1 MTRRERM
8 RLNKEKRERQ
18 AKRKKIYVLLAA
30 ILVPLTMATVGST
43 LAYVASKTEQVSN
56 SFDRAE
62 MTCEITETFDG
73 NIKSNVAIKNTSTQD
88 GVAGYFRAAVIV
100 SWENEMGVV
109 YAKSPVAGTDY
120 TIAYN
125 LKGPG
130 NDNGWIKGEDGYYYW
145 PAEVAAGGSTGVLIT
160 TCQPVAGRAP
170 EGYTLVVDILAQII
184 QSNPDSAVTDAW
196 GFVPG
201 GEGQ

>member
-62 MTCEITETFDG
+62 MSCEINEDFNG
-73 NIKSNVAIKNTSTQD
+73 NVKEDVYIENTSTQD
-88 GVAGYFRAAVIV
+88 GVAGYIRAEVIV

-120 TIAYN
+120 AIAYN
-125 LKGPG
+125 LKGTG
-130 NDNGWIKGEDGYYYW
+130 NDNGWIQGTDGYYYW
-145 PAEVAAGGSTGVLIT
+145 PAEVAAGDSTGVLIT
-160 TCQPVAGRAP
+160 TCQPVEGRAP
-170 EGYTLVVDILAQII
+170 EGYTLVVDVLAQII
-184 QSNPDSAVTDAW
+184 QSNPNSAVTDAW